1 MRATYQRFPQD
12 VQEAAARRYLT
23 TDLTQRQVA
32 EEFGASSWSIR
43 TWVHQAQERS
53 AVAKKS
59 KRATNAER
67 RSTEQRSAEEKLR
80 LLLEARALTEEQL
93 GEFLRREGLHDG
105 DLERWRAEA
114 LGGLGG
120 QLHNDADRCR
130 IAELERAALKQH
142 KRLREAEALLELQK
156 KVQALWGEKEDDT
169 TED

>member
-1 MRATYQRFPQD
+1 
-12 VQEAAARRYLT
+12 
-23 TDLTQRQVA
+23 
-32 EEFGASSWSIR
+32 
-43 TWVHQAQERS
+43 
-53 AVAKKS
+53 VAKKS
-59 KRATNAER
+59 KRPTNAER

-120 QLHNDADRCR
+120 QLHNDADRRR